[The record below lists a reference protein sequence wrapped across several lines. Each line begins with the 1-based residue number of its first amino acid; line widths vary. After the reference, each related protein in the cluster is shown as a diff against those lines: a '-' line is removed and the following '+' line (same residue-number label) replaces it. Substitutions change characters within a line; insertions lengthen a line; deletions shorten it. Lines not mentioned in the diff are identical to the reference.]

1 MRTRDGIRR
10 HALVIAAC
18 AVATVVAHDALAD
31 TRLART
37 CITTLQTDDGPVKVL
52 RKIGPQQSCKP
63 GESLFTWDRVGF
75 TVLSGGTVERIT
87 SSDGAR
93 YSGPGVGGVSADIN
107 AVRIPVRGGT
117 LHNLRVQTEVLSGSS
132 VEVRV
137 VVGLNETSVACTAT
151 GNFCT
156 NVTDSFD
163 AHDGDTVA
171 VKIVA
176 TGPVVPTYVSYSLE
190 FAPPPLP

>member
-1 MRTRDGIRR
+1 MRTRDRIRR
-10 HALVIAAC
+10 RALVVAACGIAA
-18 AVATVVAHDALAD
+18 VVAHDAHAD

-37 CITTLQTDDGPVKVL
+37 CVTTLQTADGPVKVL

-63 GESLFTWDRVGF
+63 GESLFAWDRVGF
-75 TVLSGGTVERIT
+75 TVLSGGTFKQIST
-87 SSDGAR
+87 SDGAQ
-93 YSGPGVGGVSADIN
+93 YSGPGVGGVSPNID
-107 AVRIPVRGGT
+107 AVRIPTRAGT
-117 LHNLRVQTEVLSGSS
+117 LRNLRVQTEFLYGAN

-137 VVGLNETSVACTAT
+137 VVGFFETPVGCTAA

-156 NVTDSFD
+156 DSTNSWD
-163 AHDGDTVA
+163 VNDGDTVA
-171 VKIVA
+171 LKIVE